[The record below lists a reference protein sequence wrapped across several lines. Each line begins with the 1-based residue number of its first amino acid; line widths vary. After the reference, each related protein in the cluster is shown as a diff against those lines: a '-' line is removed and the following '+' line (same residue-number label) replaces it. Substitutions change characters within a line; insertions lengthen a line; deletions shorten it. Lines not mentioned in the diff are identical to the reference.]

1 MKKESKIITFRQYSD
16 AYHYIE
22 KLFSANKIDLL
33 TRDLKADNL
42 INKSI
47 TKVNNQIVIIDELGL
62 LD

>member
-1 MKKESKIITFRQYSD
+1 MKKENKVITFRQYRD

-22 KLFSANKIDLL
+22 KLFSANKIDVL
-33 TRDLKADNL
+33 TRDLKIDNL

-47 TKVNNQIVIIDELGL
+47 TKVNNQIVIVDELGI